1 MTRTSP
7 RTGPAS
13 GRRGTAVTL
22 AVVALLSALFTVPS
36 AATASA
42 AGSGSASA
50 PASASVATDAAAPV
64 ALGAKRL
71 NITMQAQQKSNWC
84 WAGAGNTIATWYGRG
99 YSQNQFCNAAFGRS
113 QNTECPNS
121 QANLGNVQNALRWAG
136 VNSGSYVNGWL
147 QYSTVQS
154 EINADRPI
162 ETRIQWSSGGGH
174 MHVIYGYDTA
184 QSWVYWGDPWPSS
197 TRYNWASHN
206 WYVDNNEFSWTHS
219 LYRIG
224 A

>member
-13 GRRGTAVTL
+13 GRRGAAVTL
-22 AVVALLSALFTVPS
+22 AVVALLSALFAVPS
-36 AATASA
+36 AASATTSTSA

-50 PASASVATDAAAPV
+50 SVATDVAAPV

-121 QANLGNVQNALRWAG
+121 QANLGNVQNALNWAG
-136 VNSGSYVNGWL
+136 INSGSYVNGWL
-147 QYSTVQS
+147 QYSTVQT
-154 EINADRPI
+154 EINANRPI

-206 WYVDNNEFSWTHS
+206 WYVNNNQFSWTHS